1 MSTLSSLSETFL
13 VFDIILDQY
22 KFSEFRLCSK
32 HLSTTSPA
40 FIVFRPY
47 VQTVVIVLKCKSL
60 VSQKIFLLTMVS
72 KCILHHLN
80 HTQETGIS
88 TIVGSI
94 ADRNQFYLIGVIRI
108 HVLLI
113 CRYAIKHA

>member
-1 MSTLSSLSETFL
+1 
-13 VFDIILDQY
+13 
-22 KFSEFRLCSK
+22 
-32 HLSTTSPA
+32 
-40 FIVFRPY
+40 
-47 VQTVVIVLKCKSL
+47 
-60 VSQKIFLLTMVS
+60 MVS
-72 KCILHHLN
+72 KFILHHLN

-113 CRYAIKHA
+113 LICRYAIKHA